1 MSRYDDH
8 QYHGQIGSEKSSE
21 VRGRFVG
28 FAWDVGHALT
38 FKVLTDDSKRVL
50 CRSRIRLCKDGENN
64 LKLDELERTQTTKE
78 YVHSKRDDNTEVRLP
93 TLNDFDNPFDV
104 DESEL
109 MLQQNDTL
117 KIL

>member
-1 MSRYDDH
+1 MNHTSEQSLGWKPPLQVLTGQTIDISIMLQFVFWDVVYVSQYDDH

-50 CRSRIRLCKDGENN
+50 LCHLGGIAYLSRTRPQLF
-64 LKLDELERTQTTKE
+64 Q
-78 YVHSKRDDNTEVRLP
+78 
-93 TLNDFDNPFDV
+93 DFGDHP
-104 DESEL
+104 
-109 MLQQNDTL
+109 
-117 KIL
+117 